1 MRAAEAIPVAIV
13 NVDVAVPVPL
23 GVTVAGLKLQEA
35 FWGRPEQAKLTCWLN
50 PPDGVMVIVE
60 VAVLPLVTVPLVG
73 ERPTVKLAGT
83 AAVMVME
90 RAAEVDGEKFV
101 SPP

>member
-1 MRAAEAIPVAIV
+1 M
-13 NVDVAVPVPL
+13 PVPL

-60 VAVLPLVTVPLVG
+60 VGVLALLTVPLVG
-73 ERPTVKLAGT
+73 ERPRVKLPGV
-83 AAVMVME
+83 AAVTLME
-90 RAAEVDGEKFV
+90 RVAEVEGEKLL

>member
-1 MRAAEAIPVAIV
+1 M
-13 NVDVAVPVPL
+13 DVTVPVPL
-23 GVTVAGLKLQEA
+23 GVTVAGLKLHEA
-35 FWGRPEQAKLTCWLN
+35 FWGRPEQARLTCWLN

-60 VAVLPLVTVPLVG
+60 VALLPLVTVPLVG
-73 ERPTVKLAGT
+73 ERPRVKLPGT

-90 RAAEVDGEKFV
+90 RVAEVEGEKLV

>member
-1 MRAAEAIPVAIV
+1 M
-13 NVDVAVPVPL
+13 PVPL

-60 VAVLPLVTVPLVG
+60 VAVPPLVTTPRVG
-73 ERPTVKLAGT
+73 ERPRVKLLGT

-90 RAAEVDGEKFV
+90 RVAEVEGEKLL